1 MARRGAIMD
10 ALRQWSPPP
19 ALGVPPEV
27 ITEPFTSCSGAS
39 RRSRVQQWLGGSD
52 ESGGLSG
59 FAASPGVAEGP
70 ARVILAADGI
80 GDLREGEILVAPLTA
95 PSWAP
100 VFGKIAA
107 TVTDVGG
114 IMSHAAIVCRE
125 YGLPAVTGTAFGTRT
140 IKTGQRLRV
149 DGNTGTVTVL
159 D

>member
-1 MARRGAIMD
+1 MQ
-10 ALRQWSPPP
+10 ALRTWSAPP

-27 ITEPFTSCSGAS
+27 ITEPFSVMLWGVTSDSVKA
-39 RRSRVQQWLGGSD
+39 WLGGSD
-52 ESGGLSG
+52 NPDGTLSG
-59 FAASPGVAEGP
+59 FAASPGIAEGP
-70 ARVILAADGI
+70 ARVILGADGI
-80 GDLREGEILVAPLTA
+80 SELQEGEILVAPLTA

-125 YGLPAVTGTAFGTRT
+125 YGLPAVTGTAFGTKN

-149 DGNTGTVTVL
+149 DGNTGQVTVL